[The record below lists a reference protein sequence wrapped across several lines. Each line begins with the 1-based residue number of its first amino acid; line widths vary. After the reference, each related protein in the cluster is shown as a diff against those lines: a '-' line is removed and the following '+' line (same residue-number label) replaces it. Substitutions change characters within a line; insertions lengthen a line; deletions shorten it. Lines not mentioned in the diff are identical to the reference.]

1 MYTKFYGDKLVC
13 SEHTTKLKGLI
24 MYNKIK
30 LFKSSSIVK
39 YIVHIPI
46 E

>member
-1 MYTKFYGDKLVC
+1 MYTKFYGDALVC
-13 SEHTTKLKGLI
+13 SEQTTKLKGLT

-30 LFKSSSIVK
+30 LFKSTSIVK
-39 YIVHIPI
+39 YIVYISI

>member
-13 SEHTTKLKGLI
+13 SEHTTTLKGLT

-30 LFKSSSIVK
+30 LLKSTSIAK
-39 YIVHIPI
+39 YIVYISI